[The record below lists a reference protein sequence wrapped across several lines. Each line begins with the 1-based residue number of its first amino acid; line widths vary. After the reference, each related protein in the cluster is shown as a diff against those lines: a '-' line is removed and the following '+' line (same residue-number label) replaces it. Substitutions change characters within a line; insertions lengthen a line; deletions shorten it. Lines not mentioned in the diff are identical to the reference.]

1 MKTYRYHQYFFSLPV
16 QVESIEWAYENI
28 GEITSKGQLN
38 NMADFLA
45 HKQLDLVINLPMR
58 HGGARRVSSFSTH
71 GKIFHSDFIDEFD
84 NEERCSIPS
93 IISHYRFSSFD
104 GIVVADYIIF
114 VIFSDTFIYSNK

>member
-1 MKTYRYHQYFFSLPV
+1 M
-16 QVESIEWAYENI
+16 ESIEWAYDDI

-71 GKIFHSDFIDEFD
+71 GKV
-84 NEERCSIPS
+84 
-93 IISHYRFSSFD
+93 FSS
-104 GIVVADYIIF
+104 GSITCVS
-114 VIFSDTFIYSNK
+114 VIFYFFFGLVLKVTLTHNNLSILIILCHLPYHYTAFTQNT

>member
-1 MKTYRYHQYFFSLPV
+1 M
-16 QVESIEWAYENI
+16 ESIEWAYDDI

-71 GKIFHSDFIDEFD
+71 GKLFQVTQLWYLCIFRFQKCCFYAG
-84 NEERCSIPS
+84 
-93 IISHYRFSSFD
+93 YRTRRMAVD
-104 GIVVADYIIF
+104 YAVPLITDIKCAKLLVEVITGIGETTCK
-114 VIFSDTFIYSNK
+114 S